1 MRMLMTASEYFN
13 SLNRSEKAQIKRFI
27 TELGYVEAHM
37 LSMHIQECGIAKRF
51 HISTRCLREVIEH
64 YVQPSSEE

>member
-1 MRMLMTASEYFN
+1 MRVLMTSSEYFN

-27 TELGYVEAHM
+27 TELGYVEVHM

-51 HISTRCLREVIEH
+51 HISTRCLKEVIKH
-64 YVQPSSEE
+64 YASI

>member
-1 MRMLMTASEYFN
+1 MRMLMTVGEYFN

-27 TELGYVEAHM
+27 TELGYVETHM
-37 LSMHIQECGIAKRF
+37 LSTHIQECGIAKRF

-64 YVQPSSEE
+64 YASV

>member
-1 MRMLMTASEYFN
+1 MRVLMTSSEYFN

-37 LSMHIQECGIAKRF
+37 LSMHIQECGLAKRF
-51 HISTRCLREVIEH
+51 HISTRCLKEVIKQ
-64 YVQPSSEE
+64 YASI

>member
-1 MRMLMTASEYFN
+1 MRVLMTSSEYFN

-37 LSMHIQECGIAKRF
+37 LSMHIQECGLAKRF
-51 HISTRCLREVIEH
+51 NISTRCLKEVIKH
-64 YVQPSSEE
+64 YASI

>member
-1 MRMLMTASEYFN
+1 MRILMTSSEYFN

-37 LSMHIQECGIAKRF
+37 LSMHIQECGLAKRF
-51 HISTRCLREVIEH
+51 HISTGCLKEVIKH
-64 YVQPSSEE
+64 YASI